1 MMEEAAGGAL
11 IAGGA
16 QIARGAQMAGGAP
29 LRPREMKVMD
39 AEGH

>member
-16 QIARGAQMAGGAP
+16 QIARGAQMTGGAP